1 MTAWIF
7 QLIGLLVVIGGAFVT
22 GVAVGG
28 ELHEK

>member
-7 QLIGLLVVIGGAFVT
+7 QLIGLLTVIGGAFFT